1 MTVLSSIGHD
11 FILLLS
17 SVELILYV
25 FSPQLLWW
33 LKLWGAW
40 VSFLLSSLL
49 RRSSGIL
56 VFWNALL

>member
-11 FILLLS
+11 FILLFS
-17 SVELILYV
+17 SVEFILYV
-25 FSPQLLWW
+25 FRPQLLQW
-33 LKLWGAW
+33 LKLRGAW

-56 VFWNALL
+56 VF